1 MNTIMML
8 FLAAFHVVHMETFW
22 EFGRTDVIIETLFC
36 SILVVCN
43 LATGISCAVLAGEW
57 GKTPTSCIDAELHD
71 ACDSK
76 LLSTTN
82 AMQAVLHYYC
92 AKLVL

>member
-1 MNTIMML
+1 M
-8 FLAAFHVVHMETFW
+8 FTFQ
-22 EFGRTDVIIETLFC
+22 ETLFC

-92 AKLVL
+92 AKLVLLCSRSFYRCSASFKL